1 METAANPSLVITV
14 EVLLRA
20 RHSTKQDKTR
30 HSNSRTSNFLKI
42 RYLDP

>member
-20 RHSTKQDKTR
+20 RHSTKQAKTQELQI
-30 HSNSRTSNFLKI
+30 FLK
-42 RYLDP
+42 LDI